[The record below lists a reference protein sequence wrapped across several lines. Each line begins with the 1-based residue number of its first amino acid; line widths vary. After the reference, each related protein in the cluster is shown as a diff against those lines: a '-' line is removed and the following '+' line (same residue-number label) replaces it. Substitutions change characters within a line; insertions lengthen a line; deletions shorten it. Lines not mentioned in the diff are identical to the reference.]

1 MQEFNVKGAKYASGG
16 LMLDNGSM
24 VNAASGL
31 AMAGINMGLNAIANS
46 QRRKQA
52 E

>member
-1 MQEFNVKGAKYASGG
+1 LNKFSNGGTFSKGT
-16 LMLDNGSM
+16 MID
-24 VNAASGL
+24 AASGL